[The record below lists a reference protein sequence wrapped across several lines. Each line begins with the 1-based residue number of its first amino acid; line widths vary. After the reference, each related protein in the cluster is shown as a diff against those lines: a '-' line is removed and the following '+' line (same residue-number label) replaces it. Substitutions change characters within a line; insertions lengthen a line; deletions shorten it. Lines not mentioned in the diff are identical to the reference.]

1 MKNLKAIMAVSTIV
15 AVFVA
20 AVLFG
25 QNKPGATET
34 NPSGKLASAPAWQ
47 LQDVDG
53 KTIRSSDFKGK
64 VVILDFWATWCGPCR
79 MELQGFIELQKK
91 YEKQGLTVIGVSVD
105 QISPDEVKKFAQQ
118 SGVNYP
124 VVLADAKATQ
134 DFGGIEAIPTT
145 FVIDREG
152 RIVKQHLGFTE
163 KEEFEKEIKP
173 LLTP

>member
-1 MKNLKAIMAVSTIV
+1 MKNLKAIMAVSTIG

-34 NPSGKLASAPAWQ
+34 SPSSKLAPAPSWQ
-47 LQDVDG
+47 LRDVDG
-53 KTIRSSDFKGK
+53 KMIRSADFNGK

-79 MELQGFIELQKK
+79 MELPGFIELQRL
-91 YEKQGLTVIGVSVD
+91 YEKQGLAVIGVSVD
-105 QISPDEVKKFAQQ
+105 EINPVEVKKFAQQ
-118 SGVNYP
+118 LGVNYP
-124 VVLADAKATQ
+124 IVLSDTKATQ
-134 DFGGIEAIPTT
+134 AFGGIEAIPTT

-163 KEEFEKEIKP
+163 KEELEKEIKP
-173 LLTP
+173 LLNQ